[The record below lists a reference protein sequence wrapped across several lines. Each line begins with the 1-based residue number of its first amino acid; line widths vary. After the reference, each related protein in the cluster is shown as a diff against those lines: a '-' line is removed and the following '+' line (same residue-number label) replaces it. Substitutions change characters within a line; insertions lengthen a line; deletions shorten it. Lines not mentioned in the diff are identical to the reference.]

1 MKEDESVKEP
11 ESKPEKKKRPK
22 KKQQEVVENFNEETR
37 QELETRIE
45 AYLNIVQENDAQI
58 QNLQTQLDES
68 NQTNGDLQSLVGQMR
83 EKIQELERPKA
94 TSETQEEDE
103 EMESMRNQIKILSES
118 LDKAQKELSEVGT
131 PIRQSE
137 GLIQEERSIENA

>member
-58 QNLQTQLDES
+58 
-68 NQTNGDLQSLVGQMR
+68 
-83 EKIQELERPKA
+83 
-94 TSETQEEDE
+94 
-103 EMESMRNQIKILSES
+103 
-118 LDKAQKELSEVGT
+118 
-131 PIRQSE
+131 
-137 GLIQEERSIENA
+137 

>member
-68 NQTNGDLQSLVGQMR
+68 NQTNGDLQSLVTDMR
-83 EKIQELERPKA
+83 EKIQDLERPKA
-94 TSETQEEDE
+94 ATETKEEDE

-118 LDKAQKELSEVGT
+118 LDKLSE
-131 PIRQSE
+131 
-137 GLIQEERSIENA
+137 